1 VPFVISDINISV
13 MAISILDPL
22 VQKQGDT
29 KKSGAWYRK
38 AVSSIADKVQ
48 ARNLMRSGQLI
59 SRPSGGRL
67 NLFFYDP
74 KLKKTLPYYD
84 TFPLVLPLDPI
95 PGGFIGMNFH
105 YLPPAM
111 RFTLLQRLDTFLSG
125 DMLKKSTKYQVNYDS
140 VKNIPMVAPTLHKYL
155 YKQVRSNFLRIDA
168 TEAAL
173 AVYLPVQQFRKQPA
187 TTVWSRSRRGI

>member
-1 VPFVISDINISV
+1 

-22 VQKQGDT
+22 VQKQGDSR
-29 KKSGAWYRK
+29 KSGAWYRK
-38 AVSSIADKVQ
+38 AIGSIADK
-48 ARNLMRSGQLI
+48 ARASQLMRSGQLI
-59 SRPSGGRL
+59 GRPSGGRL

-74 KLKKTLPYYD
+74 KFKKTLPYYD

-105 YLPPAM
+105 YLPPGL
-111 RFTLLQRLDTFLSG
+111 RFNLLSRLDKFLSG
-125 DMLKKSTKYQVNYDS
+125 KTLGKGSRYNISYNA
-140 VKNIPMVAPTLHKYL
+140 VKNIPMVEPTLHKYL
-155 YKQVRSNFLRIDA
+155 YSHIRSNFLRIDA
-168 TEAAL
+168 PEAAL

>member
-1 VPFVISDINISV
+1 
-13 MAISILDPL
+13 
-22 VQKQGDT
+22 
-29 KKSGAWYRK
+29 
-38 AVSSIADKVQ
+38 
-48 ARNLMRSGQLI
+48 
-59 SRPSGGRL
+59 
-67 NLFFYDP
+67 
-74 KLKKTLPYYD
+74 
-84 TFPLVLPLDPI
+84 
-95 PGGFIGMNFH
+95 MNFH

-125 DMLKKSTKYQVNYDS
+125 DMIKKSTKYQVSYDS